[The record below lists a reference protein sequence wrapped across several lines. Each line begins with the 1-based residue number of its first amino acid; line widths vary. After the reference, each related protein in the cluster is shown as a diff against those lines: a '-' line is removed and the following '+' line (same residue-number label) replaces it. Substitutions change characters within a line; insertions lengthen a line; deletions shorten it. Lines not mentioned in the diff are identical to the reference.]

1 MDCECEGEN
10 MKYKT
15 DVVVIGGG
23 AAGMAAAYRAK
34 KEGVN
39 VILLERDEDTGG
51 VLNQCIHNGFGLQYF
66 KRDLTG
72 PEFKELAKE
81 KLEDIEILYGT
92 YVLEVKKDKK
102 IIFVDRRGIHEI
114 EMKAL
119 VMATGARERHFN
131 SLPVPGK
138 RITGVFTAGLAQR
151 FINLENLKP
160 GSKAVILGSGDIG
173 LIMARR
179 LTLEGIK
186 VEAVLEIMPYPGGLE
201 RNIQQCLTDFNIPL
215 YLSHTVT
222 AIEGDRR
229 LEKVIAAQV
238 DYKWDPIPGTEK
250 EFEVDTLITSVG
262 LIPQTKPV
270 DFVEADPGFLVSN
283 TNQTSEEWIFAAG
296 NCTVIF
302 DLVDYVAKEGEK
314 AGKYAALYAKG
325 EYKKGKKVKVRKGEN
340 IGIIHPLYI
349 DPTQESTLYIRV
361 SKVFDRA
368 SIKVEPLG
376 IEVIENEARP
386 PEMVVI
392 KIKPFDENINEIE
405 VMADELISKLG

>member
-1 MDCECEGEN
+1 
-10 MKYKT
+10 MKYNT

-23 AAGMAAAYRAK
+23 AAGMAAAYSARENGA
-34 KEGVN
+34 N

-66 KRDLTG
+66 KKDLTG
-72 PEFKELAKE
+72 PEFKEFAKE
-81 KLEDIEILYGT
+81 RLKDIDILFGT
-92 YVLEVKKDKK
+92 YVLEIRKDKT
-102 IIFVDRRGIHEI
+102 IIFVDKRGIHEI
-114 EMKAL
+114 QTKAL
-119 VMATGARERHFN
+119 VMATGARERHLN

-138 RITGVFTAGLAQR
+138 RITGIFTAGLAQR

-201 RNIQQCLTDFNIPL
+201 RNVQQCLKDFGIPL
-215 YLSHTVT
+215 YLSHTVI
-222 AIEGDRR
+222 AVEGDRR
-229 LEKVIAAQV
+229 LQKVIAAEV

-262 LIPQTKPV
+262 LIPQIKPA
-270 DFVEADPGFLVSN
+270 DFLEADPGFIVSN
-283 TNQTSEEWIFAAG
+283 TNQTSEDWIFAAG

-325 EYKKGKKVKVRKGEN
+325 EYTQSKKVKVRKGEN
-340 IGIIHPLYI
+340 IGILHPVYI

-376 IEVIENEARP
+376 VEVIENDARP

-392 KIKPFDENINEIE
+392 KLKPFDENIDEIE
-405 VMADELISKLG
+405 VIADELISKLG

>member
-1 MDCECEGEN
+1 

-34 KEGVN
+34 KEGVK

-66 KRDLTG
+66 RKDLTG
-72 PEFKELAKE
+72 PEFKEFAKE
-81 KLEDIEILYGT
+81 RLEDIEILYGT
-92 YVLEVKKDKK
+92 YVLEVRKDKV
-102 IIFVDRRGIHEI
+102 ITFVDKRGIHEI
-114 EMKAL
+114 ETKAL

-201 RNIQQCLTDFNIPL
+201 RNVQQCLKDFDIPL
-215 YLSHTVT
+215 YLSHTVI

-229 LEKVIAAQV
+229 LEKVIAAEV
-238 DYKWDPIPGTEK
+238 DYKWDPI
-250 EFEVDTLITSVG
+250 
-262 LIPQTKPV
+262 
-270 DFVEADPGFLVSN
+270 
-283 TNQTSEEWIFAAG
+283 
-296 NCTVIF
+296 
-302 DLVDYVAKEGEK
+302 EK
-314 AGKYAALYAKG
+314 AGKYAALYAKED
-325 EYKKGKKVKVRKGEN
+325 EYKQGKKVKVRKGEN
-340 IGIIHPLYI
+340 IGVIHPAYI
-349 DPTQESTLYIRV
+349 DPTQESTLYVRV

-368 SIKVEPLG
+368 SIKIEPLDV
-376 IEVIENEARP
+376 EVIEDEARP

-392 KIKPFDENINEIE
+392 KLKPFDENINEIE

>member
-1 MDCECEGEN
+1 

-15 DVVVIGGG
+15 DVVIIGGG
-23 AAGMAAAYRAK
+23 AAGMAAAYSATR
-34 KEGVN
+34 EGAD

-51 VLNQCIHNGFGLQYF
+51 VLNQCIHNGFGLHYF
-66 KRDLTG
+66 KKDLTG

-81 KLEDIEILYGT
+81 RIKDLNILYGT
-92 YVLEVKKDKK
+92 YVLEVTKDKR

-114 EMKAL
+114 ETKAL

-160 GSKAVILGSGDIG
+160 GNKAVILGSGDIG

-201 RNIQQCLTDFNIPL
+201 RNIQQCLRDFNIPL

-222 AIEGDRR
+222 AIEGEKR
-229 LEKVIAAQV
+229 LEKVIASQV
-238 DYKWDPIPGTEK
+238 DYKWNPIPGTEK
-250 EFEVDTLITSVG
+250 VFDVDMLITSVG
-262 LIPQTKPV
+262 LIPSTKPV
-270 DFVEADPGFLVSN
+270 DFVDADPGFLVSN
-283 TNQTSEEWIFAAG
+283 TNQTSEDWIFAAG

-302 DLVDYVAKEGEK
+302 DLVDFVAKEGEK
-314 AGKYAALYAKG
+314 AGKYAALYAQGKY
-325 EYKKGKKVKVRKGEN
+325 EKKKLIKVRKGEN
-340 IGIIHPLYI
+340 IGIVHPVYI
-349 DPTQESTLYIRV
+349 DPTEESTLYIRV
-361 SKVFDRA
+361 STVFEKA
-368 SIKVEPLG
+368 SIKINPLG
-376 IEVIENEARP
+376 IEKVEEDARP
-386 PEMVVI
+386 PEMIVI
-392 KIKPFDENINEIE
+392 KIRPFDGENIDEIE
-405 VMADELISKLG
+405 VTADELISKLG